1 MEQFYIK
8 EINIRKVRH
17 LQDLR
22 IIVSSEEENR
32 RHLIL
37 TGNNGSG
44 KTSLLE
50 AIQTYLDSVSKDN
63 EPYRSRNVLMLYQGA
78 LEQARKR
85 NDQNLILQ
93 MEKNISLCEET
104 IEKSTAGVDLE
115 FSNETGEIKSA
126 FDHGNF
132 ILAYF
137 GATRAFHS
145 PEPKHV
151 EKTILKDS
159 YGINESTRSIFLSYL
174 LDLKMTQALA
184 IVKKDLKKAED
195 IEEWFDRLQ
204 SILRDLYDDP
214 SLLIEFNEETFRF
227 SLIVKDREPFDF
239 NTASDGFSAILDII
253 IDLILRM
260 QLQDKRVTEFMVLGV
275 VLIDEIENHLHLEL
289 QKKVLSILTKLFP
302 NIQFIVT
309 THSPFVLNSID
320 NATVYDLERHVLVE
334 KGLSGASYSGIV
346 EGYFRLDE
354 LSSDLRGK
362 LDEYRA
368 LTQKRGLDNADYM
381 KIALLETSLD
391 EIPDYLD
398 IAISTEYQ
406 KLKLEFESRED
417 LN

>member
-22 IIVSSEEENR
+22 IIISSEEEDR

-50 AIQTYLDSVSKDN
+50 AIQTYLDSVSKNN
-63 EPYRSRNVLMLYQGA
+63 EPYQSRNALMLYQGA
-78 LEQARKR
+78 LEQPRKI

-126 FDHGNF
+126 FDRGNF

-184 IVKKDLKKAED
+184 IVKKDNKKAED

-260 QLQDKRVTEFMVLGV
+260 QLQDKRVTEFLVPGI

-289 QKKVLSILTKLFP
+289 QKKVLSILTELFP

>member
-22 IIVSSEEENR
+22 IIISSEEECR

-44 KTSLLE
+44 KTILLE

-63 EPYRSRNVLMLYQGA
+63 EPYQSRKALMLYQGA

-85 NDQNLILQ
+85 NEQHLILQ
-93 MEKNISLCEET
+93 MGKNISLCEET

-260 QLQDKRVTEFMVLGV
+260 QLQDKRVTEFLVPGI

-289 QKKVLSILTKLFP
+289 QKKVLSILTELFP

>member
-8 EINIRKVRH
+8 EINIRKVRL

-22 IIVSSEEENR
+22 IIISSEEEDR

-63 EPYRSRNVLMLYQGA
+63 EPYQSRNALMLYQGA
-78 LEQARKR
+78 LEQARKT
-85 NDQNLILQ
+85 NDKNQILQ
-93 MEKNISLCEET
+93 MEETISLCEKT

-260 QLQDKRVTEFMVLGV
+260 QLQDKRVTEFLVPGV

-289 QKKVLSILTKLFP
+289 QKKVLSILTELFP

>member
-63 EPYRSRNVLMLYQGA
+63 EPYQSRNALMLYQGA
-78 LEQARKR
+78 LEQARKT

-93 MEKNISLCEET
+93 MEETISLCEET
-104 IEKSTAGVDLE
+104 IENSTAGVDLE

-260 QLQDKRVTEFMVLGV
+260 QLQDKRVTEFLVPGI

-289 QKKVLSILTKLFP
+289 QKKVLSILTELFP

-309 THSPFVLNSID
+309 THSPFVLNSI
-320 NATVYDLERHVLVE
+320 ERHVLVE

>member
-63 EPYRSRNVLMLYQGA
+63 EPYQSRNALMLYQGA

-93 MEKNISLCEET
+93 MEKNISLSEET

-260 QLQDKRVTEFMVLGV
+260 QLQDKRVTEFLVPGV

-289 QKKVLSILTKLFP
+289 QKKVLSILTELFP

-320 NATVYDLERHVLVE
+320 NAAVDLVLP
-334 KGLSGASYSGIV
+334 LDGIAGV
-346 EGYFRLDE
+346 HPADV
-354 LSSDLRGK
+354 D
-362 LDEYRA
+362 
-368 LTQKRGLDNADYM
+368 RGLCKVVQRDTVGTVARGVDKQNVIDSWWGHGTAH
-381 KIALLETSLD
+381 IVAAED
-391 EIPDYLD
+391 ESQMVG
-398 IAISTEYQ
+398 AG
-406 KLKLEFESRED
+406 
-417 LN
+417 

>member
-22 IIVSSEEENR
+22 IIISSEEEDR

-63 EPYRSRNVLMLYQGA
+63 EPYQSRNALMLYQGA
-78 LEQARKR
+78 LEQARKK
-85 NDQNLILQ
+85 NNQNQILR

-104 IEKSTAGVDLE
+104 IEKLTAGVDLE

-204 SILRDLYDDP
+204 SILRELYDDP
-214 SLLIEFNEETFRF
+214 SLIIEFNEETFRF

-260 QLQDKRVTEFMVLGV
+260 QLQDKRVTEFLVPGV

-289 QKKVLSILTKLFP
+289 QKKVLSILTELFP